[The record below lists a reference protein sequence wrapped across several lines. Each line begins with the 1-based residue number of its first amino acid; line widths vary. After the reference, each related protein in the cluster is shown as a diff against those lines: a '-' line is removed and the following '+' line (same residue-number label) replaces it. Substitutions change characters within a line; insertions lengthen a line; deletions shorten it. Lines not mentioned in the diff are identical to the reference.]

1 MSHLQEF
8 TAAPSSSMRS
18 SEAAMAMGALS
29 GSGSLGGIVLSEV
42 GDWDAI
48 REEQRKELDSEL
60 FAFGNENVRKVAE
73 LIAKGANVN
82 ARIEDGNT
90 VLMTHIIAFGDI
102 DTCRFLLE
110 NGANVNAKNKDCETA
125 LMIAADRGRT
135 EICALLIEHNANV
148 NARDLVIGTAL
159 DYARRSRQSKTIR
172 FLEAVP
178 VLQKVVEKKS
188 FKPFLSSFN
197 ECLGMA

>member
-1 MSHLQEF
+1 MAESGTFRERMHKGTRVVLDRI
-8 TAAPSSSMRS
+8 RS
-18 SEAAMAMGALS
+18 AWKPMP
-29 GSGSLGGIVLSEV
+29 
-42 GDWDAI
+42 DA
-48 REEQRKELDSEL
+48 RKRLTREQRKELDSEL